1 MRFSRFA
8 KKNKRPSKWTF
19 MKDVAASNFF
29 GFWDLSDARNLKLLG
44 EFRHGASTISSSVYA
59 KIRRPTKTG
68 AMCPLWFGVLVHPLP
83 VGIVAR
89 PLPKLA
95 LFTAINRL
103 GHYQRRDA
111 EAISTPGNRFY
122 QDVEA
127 LKDTPWNVTRTMFVF
142 DATRYIILSIF
153 KPTTSWLIKNNFQA
167 YYGGEARCEEGLA
180 FKWSAGGGESLIHLS

>member
-1 MRFSRFA
+1 M
-8 KKNKRPSKWTF
+8 
-19 MKDVAASNFF
+19 
-29 GFWDLSDARNLKLLG
+29 SDARNLKLLG

-95 LFTAINRL
+95 LFTAITKGVMRL
-103 GHYQRRDA
+103 EYKGLHQT

-122 QDVEA
+122 QDVEGNA
-127 LKDTPWNVTRTMFVF
+127 MERYLYYVF
-142 DATRYIILSIF
+142 DAIRYIVLSIF
-153 KPTTSWLIKNNFQA
+153 IPTTN
-167 YYGGEARCEEGLA
+167 
-180 FKWSAGGGESLIHLS
+180 